1 MTKVNI
7 SDRMSHFIVEAEDI
21 SEEDFE
27 ALSQASNH
35 SQFKFEEDLEYNY
48 EDDSDYLPS
57 SQDSSSQEFS
67 QVRRDEDY
75 DDSDITLHF
84 GLVGLLIVSCLL
96 LFNGFIGLL
105 DFLSWVGLVV
115 LVWLVCLFGWHGW
128 LVLVYLFIFG
138 L

>member
-67 QVRRDEDY
+67 QVRRDDDY
-75 DDSDITLHF
+75 DVSEVHGFQFNRKSPWF
-84 GLVGLLIVSCLL
+84 GSSSKIFCFLYIF
-96 LFNGFIGLL
+96 FN
-105 DFLSWVGLVV
+105 
-115 LVWLVCLFGWHGW
+115 
-128 LVLVYLFIFG
+128 
-138 L
+138 